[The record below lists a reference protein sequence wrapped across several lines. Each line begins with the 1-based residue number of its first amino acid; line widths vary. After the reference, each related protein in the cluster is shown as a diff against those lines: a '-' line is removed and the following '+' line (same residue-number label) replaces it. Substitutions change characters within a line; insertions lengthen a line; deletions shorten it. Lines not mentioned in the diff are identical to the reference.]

1 VSLEEA
7 RAREALVPEGVT
19 YHEVTRKVCGMLD
32 RRPPKWW
39 LPAFLFFGAVA
50 TMGLVL
56 IIYQIVTG
64 VGVWGLNNPV
74 GWAWDITNFVFWV
87 GIGHAGTLISAILLL
102 LRQKWRM
109 SINRAAEAMTIFAVA
124 CAGIYPM
131 IHVGRVWCVHFLA
144 PLPNHLGI
152 WPNFKS
158 PLLWDVFAI
167 STYAIV
173 SILFWYVGLIPD
185 IATLRDRAQKKKM
198 KVIYGLF
205 ALGWR
210 SGQRAWQHYDKCCV
224 LLAGLATP
232 LVLSVHTVVSFDFA
246 TSVIPGWHTTIFPPY
261 FVAGAIFSGFAMV
274 ITLLVPVR
282 QLYHLR
288 SVITIRHLENMAK
301 VILATSCM
309 VGLAYGTEFFVA
321 WYSKNPF
328 ESFVF
333 FESRM
338 KGPYWWAYWTMIFC
352 NVAVPQ
358 TLWSKKIRRSPWALF
373 AVAAL
378 VNVGMW
384 FERFVIIVT
393 SLAADL
399 LPGSWGYFTPTW
411 VDILTFVGT
420 FGIFGSLYL
429 AFLRFLPVVPM
440 NEVKHL
446 LPSTAVTPAGDAT
459 GPEPESAPDAP
470 VFQLDDEERLIIPE
484 RVNETKDV
492 AGIVAEFAD
501 ENALKKGATFLRDRG
516 YEMWDA
522 HSPFPVHGMDKAM
535 GLRRSTL
542 GRWTLGGAVLG
553 FWTAVCL
560 TYFPSVEFYPLVV
573 AGKPYNGWVAFIP
586 IYFELTVLFA
596 AFGTVGGLMRLARLN
611 DWYHPTLKNARFLR
625 VTDDRFM
632 LAVDERDPQFDVK
645 TTALLLREAGGRNVT
660 LLEP

>member
-1 VSLEEA
+1 MMDVA
-7 RAREALVPEGVT
+7 TRETLVHGEPN
-19 YHEVTRKVCGMLD
+19 YHEVTQKVCGMLD

-39 LPAFLFFGAVA
+39 LPAFLFAGSVA
-50 TMGLVL
+50 TMGLCL

-109 SINRAAEAMTIFAVA
+109 SINRAAEAMTLFAVA
-124 CAGIYPM
+124 CAGIFPL
-131 IHVGRVWCVHFLA
+131 IHVGRIWCVHFLA
-144 PLPNHLGI
+144 PIPNHLGI
-152 WPNFKS
+152 WPNMKS

-173 SILFWYVGLIPD
+173 SLLFWYVGLIPD
-185 IATLRDRAQKKKM
+185 LATLRDRARTKRMQ
-198 KVIYGLF
+198 VIYGIF

-210 SGQRAWQHYDKCCV
+210 SGQRSWQHYEKACL

-232 LVLSVHTVVSFDFA
+232 LVLSVHTIVSFDFA

-282 QLYHLR
+282 KLYKLE
-288 SVITIRHLENMAK
+288 SVITLKHLDNMAK
-301 VILATSCM
+301 VILATGLM

-321 WYSKNPF
+321 WYSGNPF

-338 KGPYWWAYWTMIFC
+338 QGPYAWAYWTMITC
-352 NVAVPQ
+352 NVLVPQ
-358 TLWSKKIRRSPWALF
+358 LLWSKKFRRSPWLLF
-373 AVAAL
+373 GISLL

-399 LPGSWGYFTPTW
+399 LPGSWGLFHATW

-420 FGIFGSLYL
+420 FGIFTSLFL
-429 AFLRFLPVVPM
+429 LFLRFFPVIPMHEIKHILPK
-440 NEVKHL
+440 N
-446 LPSTAVTPAGDAT
+446 AT
-459 GPEPESAPDAP
+459 SPDDGAPDEEPYSVPEPVREA
-470 VFQLDDEERLIIPE
+470 Q
-484 RVNETKDV
+484 ET
-492 AGIVAEFAD
+492 AGIVAEFPD
-501 ENALKKGATFLRDRG
+501 EDALKKGAMVLRDQGFSRF
-516 YEMWDA
+516 DA
-522 HSPFPVHGMDKAM
+522 HSPYPIHGMGAAM
-535 GLRRSTL
+535 GQSRSSL
-542 GRWTLGGAVLG
+542 GRWTLGGAVFGLLL
-553 FWTAVCL
+553 AVTM
-560 TYFPSVEFYPLVV
+560 TYFPSAQFYPLTV
-573 AGKPYNGWVAFIP
+573 AGKPYNAWPAFIP
-586 IYFELTVLFA
+586 IYFELAVLCA
-596 AFGTVGGLMRLARLN
+596 AFGTLAGLFKLGKLV
-611 DWYHPTLKNARFLR
+611 DWYHPTLKNERFAR

-632 LAVDERDPQFDVK
+632 LAVDARDPQFDVK
-645 TTALLLREAGGRNVT
+645 RTALLLRDAGGQRVT
-660 LLEP
+660 LLEV

>member
-1 VSLEEA
+1 MSDSAAPTAGVSLA
-7 RAREALVPEGVT
+7 DAQAREPLVPDGVT
-19 YHEVTRKVCGMLD
+19 YHDVTRKVCGMLD
-32 RRPPKWW
+32 RKPPRWW
-39 LPAFLFFGAVA
+39 LPAFLFFAAIAG
-50 TMGLVL
+50 MGMIL
-56 IIYQIVTG
+56 IGYQIATG

-74 GWAWDITNFVFWV
+74 SWAWDITNFVFWV

-109 SINRAAEAMTIFAVA
+109 SINRAAEAMTIFAVV
-124 CAGIYPM
+124 CAGIFPM
-131 IHVGRVWCVHFLA
+131 IHVGRIWCVHFLA
-144 PLPNHLGI
+144 PFPNHVGI

-185 IATLRDRAQKKKM
+185 IATLRDRAKTKKM
-198 KVIYGLF
+198 QIIYGLF

-210 SGQRAWQHYDKCCV
+210 GGNRAWQHYDKACL

-274 ITLLVPVR
+274 LTLLIPVR
-282 QLYHLR
+282 KLYKLE

-321 WYSKNPF
+321 WYSKNPY
-328 ESFVF
+328 EAFVF
-333 FESRM
+333 FQSRM
-338 KGPYWWAYWTMIFC
+338 QGPYAWAYWTMIFC
-352 NVAVPQ
+352 NVVVPQ
-358 TLWSKKIRRSPWALF
+358 TLWSKTMRRSPWLLF
-373 AVAAL
+373 VIAGL

-393 SLAADL
+393 SLANDL
-399 LPGSWGYFTPTW
+399 LPGSWGYFSPTW

-420 FGIFGSLYL
+420 FGIFGALYL
-429 AFLRFLPVVPM
+429 VFLRFLPVVPM

-446 LPSTAVTPAGDAT
+446 LPSTAVTPEEEGTAAGD
-459 GPEPESAPDAP
+459 S
-470 VFQLDDEERLIIPE
+470 DDLIIPDAVRE
-484 RVNETKDV
+484 SRNV
-492 AGIVAEFAD
+492 AGMVAEFAD
-501 ENALKKGATFLRDRG
+501 EGALKSGAVALRDQG
-516 YEMWDA
+516 YERWDA

-535 GLRRSTL
+535 GIRRSTL
-542 GRWTLGGAVLG
+542 GRWTLAGAVLG
-553 FWTAVCL
+553 FWTAVLL
-560 TYFPSVEFYPLVV
+560 TYFPSVQFYPLIV

-596 AFGTVGGLMRLARLN
+596 AFGTVGGMFRLSRLN
-611 DWYHPTLKNARFLR
+611 DWYHPTLKNDRFLR

-632 LAVDERDPQFDVK
+632 IAVDERDPKFDVK
-645 TTALLLREAGGRNVT
+645 RTAVLLREAGGRRVT